1 MTQQGAQ
8 SVRIFWRQNN
18 V

>member
-8 SVRIFWRQNN
+8 SDVI
-18 V
+18 